1 MSVGR
6 LSPIAGLVQLRP
18 QRCDRFLIATFAREL
33 LERSP
38 DGLASGDLRRKL
50 DRQAIHSRN
59 NIGTNARGRLR
70 GDRNAHGKP
79 RRQQRA
85 NANATAIGLAGGHA
99 NAPRPG
105 RGRVRTKSAAAFMS
119 APYLSV
125 RSPVVQTRRRRA
137 LACQRAATTMIST
150 LYCGPAS
157 LASTVARAGVLPGT
171 T

>member
-18 QRCDRFLIATFAREL
+18 QRCDRFLIATLAREL

-38 DGLASGDLRRKL
+38 DGFASGDLRRKL
-50 DRQAIHSRN
+50 DRQAIHGRN

-70 GDRNAHGKP
+70 GDRHAHRKP
-79 RRQQRA
+79 QRQQRA
-85 NANATAIGLAGGHA
+85 NANATAAIGLAGGHP
-99 NAPRPG
+99 NARRPG

-125 RSPVVQTRRRRA
+125 RSPVVQTHWRRA

-157 LASTVARAGVLPGT
+157 LA
-171 T
+171 